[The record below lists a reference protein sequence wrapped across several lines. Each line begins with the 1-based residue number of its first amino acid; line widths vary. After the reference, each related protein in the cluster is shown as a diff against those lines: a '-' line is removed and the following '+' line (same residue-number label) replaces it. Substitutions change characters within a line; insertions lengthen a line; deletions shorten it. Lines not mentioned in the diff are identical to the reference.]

1 VCKNRNIKCQRL
13 ALFDNDT
20 LVRALSVNCI
30 PADSCELYLMNQ
42 KETRLQ
48 RAENCLITAWPQ
60 SMHIEIENRYVKLC
74 LVVRQKPDSS
84 ERYIKIKVI

>member
-1 VCKNRNIKCQRL
+1 
-13 ALFDNDT
+13 
-20 LVRALSVNCI
+20 
-30 PADSCELYLMNQ
+30 MNQ

-84 ERYIKIKVI
+84 ERYIEIKVI